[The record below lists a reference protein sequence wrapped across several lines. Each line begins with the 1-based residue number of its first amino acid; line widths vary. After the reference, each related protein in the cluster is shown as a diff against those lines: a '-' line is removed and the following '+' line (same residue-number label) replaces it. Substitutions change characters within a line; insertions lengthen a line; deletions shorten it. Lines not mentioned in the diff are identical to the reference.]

1 MSEVGMWG
9 CKPHSSE
16 VREEPVVLQST
27 TSQVCS
33 TAKGAGV
40 FVNTC
45 PPDPQFILFLHF
57 NSPVPYTFSSSSVTS
72 GSPSPLWSPNLSLSP
87 THSVMVGHIFIHS
100 DSDLCI
106 SVSYKVISKHTLF
119 WLIISPSPFRF
130 LLLRLLWPSAFSF
143 HSVLLCA
150 PYPTPKPL
158 FHIPSASLGS
168 PHISSHLDKHTQ
180 QLEARVH
187 TRTMT
192 LVFVPNPFQFHPFS
206 GNFIVLHGW
215 IKFCCNSCF

>member
-1 MSEVGMWG
+1 MWG
-9 CKPHSSE
+9 SE
-16 VREEPVVLQST
+16 VREEPVILQST

-100 DSDLCI
+100 DFQI
-106 SVSYKVISKHTLF
+106 SVSLYLTKS
-119 WLIISPSPFRF
+119 SPSILYF
-130 LLLRLLWPSAFSF
+130 
-143 HSVLLCA
+143 
-150 PYPTPKPL
+150 
-158 FHIPSASLGS
+158 
-168 PHISSHLDKHTQ
+168 D
-180 QLEARVH
+180 
-187 TRTMT
+187 
-192 LVFVPNPFQFHPFS
+192 
-206 GNFIVLHGW
+206 
-215 IKFCCNSCF
+215 